1 MLRLTLVAMI
11 AIAAPAQAE
20 WVAANPEVSKAT
32 TDPRIAEV
40 LAAINRKD
48 AAIVA
53 GDMAGFA
60 DDFAPDLIVNS
71 PFNTITTRAQAQQRF
86 QSGVLTYKYLRRSIE
101 YAARRRNDE
110 VVLMGEETYEPPAG
124 APHAGKTVRRRF
136 TDVWRKQRGRWLL
149 SLRQATVFSVE

>member
-20 WVAANPEVSKAT
+20 WVAANPEVSKAA

-60 DDFAPDLIVNS
+60 DALPMCGANS
-71 PFNTITTRAQAQQRF
+71 VAD
-86 QSGVLTYKYLRRSIE
+86 GC
-101 YAARRRNDE
+101 
-110 VVLMGEETYEPPAG
+110 
-124 APHAGKTVRRRF
+124 
-136 TDVWRKQRGRWLL
+136 
-149 SLRQATVFSVE
+149 